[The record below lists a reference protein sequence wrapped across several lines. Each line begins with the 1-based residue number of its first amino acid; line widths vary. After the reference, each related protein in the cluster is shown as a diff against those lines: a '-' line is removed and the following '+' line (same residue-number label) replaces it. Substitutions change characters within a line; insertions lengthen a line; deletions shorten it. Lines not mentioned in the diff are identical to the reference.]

1 MQFATMPDP
10 PNDSSGS
17 VSPFVGSTPML
28 TPMLMNAC
36 TPIHTPMPERDERG
50 ERTLEARR
58 LAADRVRAEQQPDE
72 EADDDERRPRSPAP
86 RR

>member
-1 MQFATMPDP
+1 MPEP

-36 TPIHTPMPERDERG
+36 TPIQTPMPSATQRR
-50 ERTLEARR
+50 ERTREPRR
-58 LAADRVRAEQQPDE
+58 LAADRVRAEKQPDE
-72 EADDDERRPRSPAP
+72 ETDDDERRPRSPAP